1 MVRDSSS
8 GDPVVVASLSDGNYF
23 GEISLLRLDGG
34 TNRYACGTM
43 HDYREQIHHLFII
56 LNTSDTFC
64 YRRTADVRSVGY
76 SELLCLSK
84 KDLMEVGSSSR
95 QITFKFL
102 SILRTE

>member
-43 HDYREQIHHLFII
+43 IIENKLRHLFII